1 MAIMSEIHF
10 VVEVSPDGGFIARA
24 LGQSIFTEA
33 NDFRN
38 LHQQVHDA
46 VRCHFDEDKAP
57 SCIHL
62 HFSQDEVIPIK
73 WKKC

>member
-1 MAIMSEIHF
+1 MTEIHF
-10 VVEVSPDGGFIARA
+10 VVEAFPNGGFIARA

-33 NDFRN
+33 NDLRN

-57 SCIHL
+57 FYIHL
-62 HFSQDEVIPIK
+62 HFLRDEVILVK
-73 WKKC
+73 WKKRE